1 VHSRTEEAPQK
12 RSLDTV
18 ASEADVIESVQKRKK
33 MTLAPDAEI
42 QT

>member
-1 VHSRTEEAPQK
+1 MEQEAPQK

-18 ASEADVIESVQKRKK
+18 TSEADVIESVQKRKK
-33 MTLAPDAEI
+33 VTLAPNAEI